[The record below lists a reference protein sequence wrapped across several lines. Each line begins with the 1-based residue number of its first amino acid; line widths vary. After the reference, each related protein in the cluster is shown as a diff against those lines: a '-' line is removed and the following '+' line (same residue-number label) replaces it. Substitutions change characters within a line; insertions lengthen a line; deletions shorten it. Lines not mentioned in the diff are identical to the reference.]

1 MRSPCL
7 GCGLSTPRPTS
18 RSAVGVEV
26 GVAVGVGVGVGLG
39 VGVAVGVGVG
49 VGVGFGVGVGVA
61 VGVEEG
67 VGVGVG
73 LGVPAGSMPVPLRL
87 TLMIGSSGS
96 SLETMSVADR
106 APIAKG
112 VKVTCTGALLPGV
125 IVIIDESTTKS
136 VGFAPPKERPRCRL
150 PVPVLEIVVVN

>member
-18 RSAVGVEV
+18 RSAVEV
-26 GVAVGVGVGVGLG
+26 G

-49 VGVGFGVGVGVA
+49 VGVGVATGVA
-61 VGVEEG
+61 VGVAVAVSVAVAVA
-67 VGVGVG
+67 VGVGV
-73 LGVPAGSMPVPLRL
+73 GSMPVPLRL

-112 VKVTCTGALLPGV
+112 VKVTCTGAWLPGI

-136 VGFAPPKERPRCRL
+136 VGFAPPKERPTCRS
-150 PVPVLEIVVVN
+150 PDPVLEIAVLN

>member
-18 RSAVGVEV
+18 RSAVGMGVGV
-26 GVAVGVGVGVGLG
+26 AVGLGVAVGVGVGVT

-49 VGVGFGVGVGVA
+49 VGVDVGVTVGVA
-61 VGVEEG
+61 VA

-73 LGVPAGSMPVPLRL
+73 IGSMPVPLRL

-150 PVPVLEIVVVN
+150 PVPVFEIVVVN